1 MISRSGSPADFG
13 ACRDS
18 IRGTNNHVEAS
29 EKEYDKDV
37 EVKEKQV
44 RKKNKD
50 KNMNTN
56 KKDID
61 TPLVTAPH
69 CVF

>member
-1 MISRSGSPADFG
+1 MISRSGSPAGFVV
-13 ACRDS
+13 CSDS

-37 EVKEKQV
+37 EVKDKQV

-50 KNMNTN
+50 KNVNE
-56 KKDID
+56 KKQR
-61 TPLVTAPH
+61 H
-69 CVF
+69 